1 MKLCVFGAGAV
12 GGHIATKL
20 AAAGNDVCVVARGT
34 HLEVMKSRG
43 LTLLHGEQ
51 TILARVRAAANAREL
66 GPQDAVFVTLKA
78 NLLEAFAEQ
87 CAPLLGRDTAV
98 VFVQNGIPWWYDA
111 RLTRLDPG
119 AKLARAVTPDRII
132 GGVAYSANE
141 IIEPGVIEN
150 HVPGNNM
157 IVIGRP
163 DKKETPLVSELRA
176 VLAAAD
182 MASPA
187 LADIRQ
193 SVWSKLAQNL
203 WTSTLCTL
211 TQSTVREVQENPE
224 LKPLAARAT
233 EEARAIA
240 RALDVAIEQ
249 APKRPGGQSSTAAA
263 HKPSMLQD
271 YERGRPME
279 VEAQLVAPL
288 ELARLQKV
296 HTPTLDFLVPLVTA
310 KAAAK
315 GLYTH

>member
-1 MKLCVFGAGAV
+1 MKLCIFGAGAV
-12 GGHIATKL
+12 GGHIAAKL
-20 AAAGNDVCVVARGT
+20 AAAGNDVAVIARGA
-34 HLEVMKSRG
+34 HLEAMQSRG
-43 LTLLHGEQ
+43 VKLLHGDK
-51 TILARVRAAANAREL
+51 TIIGRVRAAANAADLEK
-66 GPQDAVFVTLKA
+66 QDAVFVTLKA
-78 NLLEAFAEQ
+78 NMLGAFAAE
-87 CAPLLGRDTAV
+87 CAPLLGRETAV

-111 RLTRLDPG
+111 RLKRLDPDG
-119 AKLARAVTPDRII
+119 VLAKAIAAERIV

-141 IIEPGVIEN
+141 ILEPGVIEN

-163 DKKETPLVSELRA
+163 DRKETAL
-176 VLAAAD
+176 VLALRRTLEAAD
-182 MASPA
+182 LASPA

-193 SVWSKLAQNL
+193 SIWSKLAQNL

-211 TQSTVREVQENPE
+211 THLTVRDVQERAE
-224 LKPLAARAT
+224 LKSLAARAT
-233 EEARAIA
+233 EEGRAIA
-240 RALDVAIEQ
+240 RALGVAVDQ
-249 APKRPGGQSSTAAA
+249 APKRPSGNSSSGAA

-271 YERGRPME
+271 YERGRSME

-288 ELARLQKV
+288 ELARMEKI